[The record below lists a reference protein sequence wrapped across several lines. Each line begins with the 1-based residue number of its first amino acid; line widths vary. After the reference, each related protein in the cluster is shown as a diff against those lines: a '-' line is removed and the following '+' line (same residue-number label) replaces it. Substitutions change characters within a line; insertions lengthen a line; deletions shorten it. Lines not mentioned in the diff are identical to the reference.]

1 MTGVLIRRAAPEDLG
16 ALLGLV
22 REFYL
27 VDGHDYDHDALVRA
41 LGPLLDGDEH
51 GGVWLF
57 DTGYAVLTWGYS
69 LESGGRDALLDEF
82 YVRDRGRGTG
92 SAVLAEL
99 ADVAR
104 AAGASRVFLETE
116 RPNHAARRFYR
127 RSGFTEEDSTWL
139 SLVL

>member
-16 ALLGLV
+16 ALLELV

-27 VDGHDYDHDALVRA
+27 VDGHDYDRDALARA
-41 LGPLLDGDEH
+41 LGPLLSGDEH
-51 GGVWLF
+51 GGAWLF

-69 LESGGRDALLDEF
+69 LESGGREALLDEF

-99 ADVAR
+99 VGVAR
-104 AAGASRVFLETE
+104 DAGASRVFLETE
-116 RPNHAARRFYR
+116 RPNGAARRFYR
-127 RSGFTEEDSTWL
+127 RNGFTQEDSTWL